1 MRHVS
6 LIVVLAALAACSKGK
21 KEGPLVAE
29 GDGVAVT
36 AKEFQKKLDEQ
47 SPFIRSRYSTLE
59 RKKEFLEN
67 LIRFELLA
75 KEARAKGLDKDPE
88 VQETLAKVMVQK
100 LVRNAFDD
108 EGNKPS
114 DGDVRAYYDSHL
126 DEFVRPER
134 LRLSAVFFE
143 APAGSPLRAQKG
155 ADARKALARIKVE
168 GQKNP
173 LAFSNVARELSE
185 DAVSRASGGDLGY
198 RTREELT
205 KQYSAEVA
213 NAAFA
218 LKNVGQESGVVES
231 PRGFVILKLGARQA
245 PIDRP
250 FDEVKTQI
258 SARIG
263 REARTKDF
271 DGFVKKLRDGA
282 SIKINDAELEKIA
295 VASTPGGE
303 AQAAGAVPPP
313 PVNVPPQAGHHAPQ
327 PH

>member
-1 MRHVS
+1 MRRLS
-6 LIVVLAALAACSKGK
+6 LMLALAAVAACSKGK

-29 GDGVAVT
+29 GDGVSVT
-36 AKEFQKKLDEQ
+36 AKEFQKKLEEQ
-47 SPFIRSRYSTLE
+47 SPFIRARYSTLD

-75 KEARAKGLDKDPE
+75 KQARAKGLDKDPE
-88 VQETLAKVMVQK
+88 VQETLSKIMVQK
-100 LVRNAFDD
+100 MVRQAFDD
-108 EGNKPS
+108 EGSKPS
-114 DGDVRAYYDSHL
+114 DGDVRAFYDSHL

-143 APAGSPLRAQKG
+143 APVGSPVRAQKG
-155 ADARKALARIKVE
+155 ADARKALARVKTE

-173 LAFSNVARELSE
+173 LAFSNIAREVSD

-198 RTREELT
+198 RSRDELT
-205 KQYSAEVA
+205 KQFSAELA

-218 LKNVGQESGVVES
+218 LRDVGQESPVVET
-231 PRGFVILKLGARQA
+231 PRGFALLKLGARQA

-250 FDEVKTQI
+250 FEEVKAQI
-258 SARIG
+258 AARIG

-271 DGFVKKLRDGA
+271 DTYVKKLRDGA

-295 VASTPGGE
+295 VA
-303 AQAAGAVPPP
+303 AVPGE
-313 PVNVPPQAGHHAPQ
+313 VQAPAAPSAGR
-327 PH
+327 